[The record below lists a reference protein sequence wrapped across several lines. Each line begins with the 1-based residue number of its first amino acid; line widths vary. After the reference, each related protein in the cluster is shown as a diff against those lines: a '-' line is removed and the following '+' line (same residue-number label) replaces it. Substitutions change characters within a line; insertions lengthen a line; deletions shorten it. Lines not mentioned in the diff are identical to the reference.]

1 MESPAEQFRDMPVT
15 PSTPYFADAGGQGG
29 CRCPGCMPASASAPT
44 ASSPPAEALHLP
56 DRSAARAAL
65 PTPEWV
71 GRLNAAG
78 ERRRLL
84 IRGACV
90 VSMDP
95 AVPDLPRGDIL
106 VEGSRIAAIAPRI
119 DADCETVDARGMIA
133 CPGFIDTHRH
143 CWQNVFRRF
152 APNILWLK
160 YRETSDQA
168 ALVYSPE
175 DVLIGNLLTC
185 LGAIDS
191 GVTTLLDWSH
201 ISNSPDHSDAAIEG
215 LQRSGIRAVYG
226 YGQSRCNHP
235 DSQYPQ
241 DIRRLRRDVLPSDDA
256 LVTLCLAA
264 DIDRYQHWPI
274 ARELGLRITAHAAR
288 RPELMAEIHRHGLM
302 KDDTTYI
309 HCTAL
314 DDLAWNH
321 IRDSG
326 ATLSIATTSVAQLG
340 VAGGL
345 PPIQRALDL
354 GLRPSLSIDV
364 EVSLPG
370 DMFTQMRAMLAL
382 QRSAANERRMR
393 GDGRDVPCLSV
404 RDVLGF
410 ATVEGARALGMQH
423 RIGSLAPGKQ
433 ADLILIEAGTINTL
447 PLNNAIGTI
456 VSGADGR
463 NVSTVM
469 IAGRLA
475 KWAGQLLDFD
485 VGHIRQLAEAA
496 RDRVV
501 EKSGLQAPLFGDG
514 Y

>member
-1 MESPAEQFRDMPVT
+1 MSVNSATRFV
-15 PSTPYFADAGGQGG
+15 ADAGGVGA
-29 CRCPGCMPASASAPT
+29 CCCPACTPSATGPGRRLASLPAADPPAPAGPSAS
-44 ASSPPAEALHLP
+44 
-56 DRSAARAAL
+56 RAAL
-65 PTPEWV
+65 PVPEWV
-71 GRLNAAG
+71 SRHNAGG
-78 ERRRLL
+78 EEGRLL
-84 IRGACV
+84 ISGACI

-95 AVPDLPRGDIL
+95 AVGDLARGDIL
-106 VEGSRIAAIAPRI
+106 IEGSRIAAVAPVI

-152 APNILWLK
+152 APNILWQT
-160 YRETSDQA
+160 YRTTSDRA
-168 ALVYSPE
+168 AAVYRPD

-201 ISNSPDHSDAAIEG
+201 ISNSPDHSEAAIEG
-215 LQRSGIRAVYG
+215 LRRSGIRAVYG

-235 DSQYPQ
+235 DSLYPE
-241 DIRRLRRDVLPSDDA
+241 DIRRLRRDVLTADDA

-274 ARELGLRITAHAAR
+274 ARDLGLRITAHAAR
-288 RPELMAEIHRHGLM
+288 RPELMAEISRQGLM
-302 KDDTTYI
+302 GDDVTYI
-309 HCTAL
+309 HCTDL

-326 ATLSIATTSVAQLG
+326 GTLSLATISVAQLG
-340 VAGGL
+340 VAGGV

-354 GLRPSLSIDV
+354 GLKPSLSIDV

-370 DMFTQMRAMLAL
+370 DMFSQMRAMLVL

-393 GDGRDVPCLSV
+393 GDGADVPLLSV

-410 ATVEGARALGMQH
+410 ATVEGARALGMLH
-423 RIGSLAPGKQ
+423 RIGTLAPGKQ
-433 ADLILIEAGTINTL
+433 ADLVLIEADAINTL
-447 PLNNAIGTI
+447 PLNNAVGTI

-463 NVSTVM
+463 NIGAVM
-469 IAGRLA
+469 IAGRLV
-475 KWAGQLLDFD
+475 KWGSRLVD
-485 VGHIRQLAEAA
+485 VDVAHVRRLAEAA
-496 RDRVV
+496 RDRVI
-501 EKSGLQAPLFGDG
+501 EQSGLDAPLFDDG